1 MKIIP
6 TPDDTDGIRRAFNS
20 LSTDMQTILIEAQKD
35 IQSIKGLADN
45 DKLWGYKMYL
55 ILFLC
60 KGIEICQSV
69 LATLRNDLTLWRIA
83 NANLRSLLELCINA
97 RLMKKDPENLAERFM
112 RFDYVRRYNFKQ
124 KISNLSKETKA
135 MLDKK
140 VAESEELE
148 QEYIRFKEDYGSVNS
163 WHGLSDKELLET
175 IKEKTE
181 DTWLY
186 AIIYSFQSRHLHNET
201 ASLEECLHKTETGFE
216 FCRDV
221 TCEDIDRTLVTGI
234 VFFAMLYNVFSD
246 VFNFKKDEWIKS
258 FMEKIK
264 GYNKNK
270 RR

>member
-1 MKIIP
+1 MKII
-6 TPDDTDGIRRAFNS
+6 TIPDDKNVVREAFNN
-20 LSTDMQTILIEAQKD
+20 LSAEMQIIFAEAEKD
-35 IQSIKGLADN
+35 IQSIKGLAEN
-45 DKLWGYKMYL
+45 DPLWGYKMYL
-55 ILFLC
+55 VLFLC

-69 LATLRNDLTLWRIA
+69 LAALRNDLTLWRIA

-135 MLDKK
+135 MLDNK

-148 QEYIRFKEDYGSVNS
+148 QEYMKFKQDYGSVNS
-163 WHGLSDKELLET
+163 WHGLSDKELLES

-186 AIIYSFQSRHLHNET
+186 ALIYSFQSRHLHNET
-201 ASLEECLHKTETGFE
+201 SSLEEYLQKTDRSFE
-216 FCRDV
+216 ISRDV
-221 TCEDIDRTLVTGI
+221 TIEDIDRTLVTGI

-246 VFNFKKDEWIKS
+246 AFDLKKDEWIKS
-258 FMEKIK
+258 FMEKFRRHEE
-264 GYNKNK
+264 NK
-270 RR
+270 